1 MTDVVECWNWL
12 LSACPQQELV
22 FLQEMISAWHHTRA
36 ARLGLFQSHTEEAGD
51 PLAPTEVPYTV
62 HSELFLVKEC
72 FMTNNIFFCFIG
84 NETEAQPSVH
94 SAS

>member
-36 ARLGLFQSHTEEAGD
+36 ARLGLFQPYTEEAGD
-51 PLAPTEVPYTV
+51 PLAPTEVTSGV
-62 HSELFLVKEC
+62 
-72 FMTNNIFFCFIG
+72 
-84 NETEAQPSVH
+84 EASGWILQLKNSLC
-94 SAS
+94 

>member
-51 PLAPTEVPYTV
+51 PLAPTEVHRDGILERPV
-62 HSELFLVKEC
+62 
-72 FMTNNIFFCFIG
+72 
-84 NETEAQPSVH
+84 
-94 SAS
+94 